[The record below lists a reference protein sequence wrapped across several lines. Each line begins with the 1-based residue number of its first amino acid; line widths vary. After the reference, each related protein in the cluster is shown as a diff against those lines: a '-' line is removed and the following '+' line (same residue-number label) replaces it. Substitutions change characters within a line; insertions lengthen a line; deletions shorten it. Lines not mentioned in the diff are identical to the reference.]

1 MAVRPTG
8 FAREISAEVGKVTW
22 PDRRE
27 TIVTTGLVLTMSA
40 IAAVFFFFVID
51 QIIGFGVHVLF
62 SGGV

>member
-40 IAAVFFFFVID
+40 IAAVFF
-51 QIIGFGVHVLF
+51 L
-62 SGGV
+62 